1 MIFVRYVPKLYLIVG
16 QAHNEEKADIRAKLE
31 SLREREK
38 ALNLQLVELQGQ
50 AKAFATQSVERER
63 HLAAVARAGTTG
75 KALLFAETSSAAQ
88 SFLTVND

>member
-1 MIFVRYVPKLYLIVG
+1 L
-16 QAHNEEKADIRAKLE
+16 EAKLE
-31 SLREREK
+31 RLWKDKE

-75 KALLFAETSSAAQ
+75 KALLFAGTSSAAQ
-88 SFLTVND
+88 SLLTVND